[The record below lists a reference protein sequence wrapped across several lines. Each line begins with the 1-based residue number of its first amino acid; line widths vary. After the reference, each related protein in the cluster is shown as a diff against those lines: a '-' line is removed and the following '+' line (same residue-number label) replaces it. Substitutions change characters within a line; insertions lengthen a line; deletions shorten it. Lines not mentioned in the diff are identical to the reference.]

1 MHSFQTR
8 ATTLLLALLVVAPSA
23 PAAWEGEVR
32 FGLVSNRGNTDSDA
46 ANLRVRAAT
55 ERQRWR
61 HRLRF
66 DALRDEESGE
76 TTAERYLFDGNV
88 NYLLGER
95 DYVFGNLRYDRDRF
109 SGFDSQTS
117 LTSGYGYLFKPRPN
131 LALELQGGGG
141 ARHSRLDDGER
152 EDEAILRGL
161 LLLRWEI
168 SDNAQFKQSLLVEE
182 GEDNTLTESFT
193 ELKVDVVRKW
203 AVSLSL
209 DIRRNSD
216 PPAGNKNTDSR
227 TSVNLVYEFG
237 KGNNESEAK

>member
-1 MHSFQTR
+1 MR
-8 ATTLLLALLVVAPSA
+8 AITLLLALSVVAPSA
-23 PAAWEGEVR
+23 PAAWEGEVQ
-32 FGLVSNRGNTDSDA
+32 FGLVSNRGNTDSDT
-46 ANLRVRAAT
+46 ANLRVRAVT

-66 DALRDEESGE
+66 DALKDEESGE

-95 DYVFGNLRYDRDRF
+95 DYIFGNLRYDRDRF

-117 LTSGYGYLFKPRPN
+117 LTSGYGYVFKPRPN
-131 LALELQGGGG
+131 LSLELQGGGG
-141 ARHSRLDDGER
+141 ARRSQLDDGER

-161 LLLRWEI
+161 LLVRWEI
-168 SDNAQFKQSLLVEE
+168 SDNAQFKQSLVLEE

-193 ELKVDVVRKW
+193 ELKVNVVHKW

-209 DIRRNSD
+209 DIKRNSN

-227 TSVNLVYEFG
+227 TAVNLVYELG
-237 KGNNESEAK
+237 KRNDPSETK

>member
-1 MHSFQTR
+1 MR

-23 PAAWEGEVR
+23 PAAWEGEVQ
-32 FGLVSNRGNTDSDA
+32 FGLVSSRGNTDSDA
-46 ANLRVRAAT
+46 ANLRVRATT

-66 DALRDEESGE
+66 DALRDAESGE
-76 TTAERYLFDGNV
+76 TTAERSLFDGNV

-95 DYVFGNLRYDRDRF
+95 DYVFGNLRYDRDLF

-131 LALELQGGGG
+131 LSLELQGGGG
-141 ARHSRLDDGER
+141 ARHSRLDDGES
-152 EDEAILRGL
+152 EDEAIVRGF

-168 SDNAQFKQSLLVEE
+168 S
-182 GEDNTLTESFT
+182 GNTLTESFT
-193 ELKVDVVRKW
+193 ELKVNVVHKW

-209 DIRRNSD
+209 DIKRNSN
-216 PPAGNKNTDSR
+216 PPAGNKNTDTR

-237 KGNNESEAK
+237 KRNNASDAK

>member
-1 MHSFQTR
+1 MR
-8 ATTLLLALLVVAPSA
+8 AITLLLALLVVAPST
-23 PAAWEGEVR
+23 PAAWEGEVQ

-46 ANLRVRAAT
+46 ANLRVRAAN

-66 DALRDEESGE
+66 SALKDAESGE

-88 NYLLGER
+88 NYILGER
-95 DYVFGNLRYDRDRF
+95 DYIFGNLRYDRDRF

-131 LALELQGGGG
+131 LSLELHGGGG
-141 ARHSRLDDGER
+141 ARRSRLDDGER

-161 LLLRWEI
+161 LLVHWEI
-168 SDNAQFKQSLLVEE
+168 SDNAQFKQSLVLEE

-193 ELKVDVVRKW
+193 ELKVNVVHKW

-209 DIRRNSD
+209 DIKRNSN

-237 KGNNESEAK
+237 KRNNASETK